1 MSHTAPSLPSGTRDF
16 LPHETLNRQY
26 LFGVIRQVF
35 AKFGYQ
41 PIETPAMEKLSVLT
55 GKYGEEGDQLIFKI
69 LNNGDYLSK
78 VDEALLARRDSKALI
93 PQLAERALRY
103 DLTVPFARYVVM
115 HQNELAFPF
124 KRYQIQPV
132 WRADRPQKGRYREFY
147 QCDVDVVGSNSLLH
161 EAEFIAIYDEVLSTL
176 GLRDFSIRLNHRALL
191 QSLTELA
198 GVPDQF
204 ADVCVAIDKL
214 DKIGPDGVAREL
226 SERGLRPEAA
236 QQILSLIGLKGSPQ
250 AMLDELGP
258 LVAATPS
265 GSRGIAELRE
275 VLRLAEYMGIRQAKV
290 EIDLTLARGLSYYTG
305 TIFEVVS
312 HEVQMGSLGGGGRYD
327 NLTGMFGRNGLSGA
341 GISLGA
347 ERIYDVLE
355 ALGLFGQ
362 LPHQGTQV
370 LILHT
375 AEAEADEC
383 RMLSQLRSCGIASER
398 YPEPAKLGKQ
408 FGYADKKRIPWCVL
422 YGAEERQEG
431 LLSLKNMQTGE
442 QQRLTPHALLAIL
455 GHDGATSPNP

>member
-1 MSHTAPSLPSGTRDF
+1 
-16 LPHETLNRQY
+16 
-26 LFGVIRQVF
+26 
-35 AKFGYQ
+35 
-41 PIETPAMEKLSVLT
+41 
-55 GKYGEEGDQLIFKI
+55 
-69 LNNGDYLSK
+69 
-78 VDEALLARRDSKALI
+78 
-93 PQLAERALRY
+93 
-103 DLTVPFARYVVM
+103 
-115 HQNELAFPF
+115 
-124 KRYQIQPV
+124 
-132 WRADRPQKGRYREFY
+132 
-147 QCDVDVVGSNSLLH
+147 
-161 EAEFIAIYDEVLSTL
+161 
-176 GLRDFSIRLNHRALL
+176 
-191 QSLTELA
+191 
-198 GVPDQF
+198 
-204 ADVCVAIDKL
+204 
-214 DKIGPDGVAREL
+214 
-226 SERGLRPEAA
+226 
-236 QQILSLIGLKGSPQ
+236 
-250 AMLDELGP
+250 MLDELGP

-375 AEAEADEC
+375 AEAEGDEC